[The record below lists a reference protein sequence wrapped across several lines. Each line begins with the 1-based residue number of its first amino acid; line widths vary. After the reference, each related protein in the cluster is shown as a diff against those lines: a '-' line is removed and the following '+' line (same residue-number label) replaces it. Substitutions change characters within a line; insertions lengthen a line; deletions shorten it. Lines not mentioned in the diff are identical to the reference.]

1 MNPKRLRTLLVFS
14 LLINVGVL
22 GGAACRALSA
32 DTADPFPGLPRHLGL
47 DATQTDRWHAAERDF
62 LIQLA
67 DGAAT
72 IQAHRDR
79 LIRAIFSDTPDPAVI
94 DAERAAIATLQD
106 AQQRRVIE
114 QLLRER
120 ELLDP
125 AQRARLVDLLLAQ
138 PVGPAGF
145 ERLHGE

>member
-1 MNPKRLRTLLVFS
+1 MNPRLLRTLLVFS

-22 GGAACRALSA
+22 GGAAYRALA
-32 DTADPFPGLPRHLGL
+32 TDAFPGLPRHLGL
-47 DATQTDRWHAAERDF
+47 DAEQTRRWHAAEHDF
-62 LIQLA
+62 LARLA
-67 DGAAT
+67 EGATA

-79 LIRAIFSDTPDPAVI
+79 MIRAIFADTPDLALI

-106 AQQRRVIE
+106 AQQKRVIE

-125 AQRARLVDLLLAQ
+125 PQRARLAALLLAQ
-138 PVGPAGF
+138 PAAPSGV
-145 ERLHGE
+145 ERLHGN